1 MDKKKDV
8 LITDSLKDLFDI
20 EMAFT
25 RIEALSNILLEYV
38 VDNSELN
45 TPEDQ
50 DTANFTLMAIRDYAK
65 FYSDQVQNLDIVNG
79 KLKPLKAAE

>member
-45 TPEDQ
+45 TPEIQ

-79 KLKPLKAAE
+79 NLKPLKAAE